1 MIWVLVVAVH
11 IEINGKIA
19 EIIYC
24 GPLGKSTLA
33 DIIKKISGLFGC
45 YNVQVSYC
53 IRCVTVLGM
62 CVDHYSIRLGIIEVP
77 AEQYVSVRSRCSERS
92 CPCLYRV

>member
-1 MIWVLVVAVH
+1 MIWVLVMSVH

-33 DIIKKISGLFGC
+33 DIIKKISCLFGC
-45 YNVQVSYC
+45 
-53 IRCVTVLGM
+53 
-62 CVDHYSIRLGIIEVP
+62 
-77 AEQYVSVRSRCSERS
+77 
-92 CPCLYRV
+92 